1 MLSPLFN
8 FELDNLG
15 TKDGEE
21 SLLTKEQAIAARKKL
36 NTETSKQQQT
46 APQQQT
52 PKQLQQQQQQQQK
65 RQQQQQRQ
73 QHQQQHQLQQQQRQQ
88 QQHQQQHHQKLL
100 NQQKQQQ
107 QLQQQQ
113 QQQEQQLQ
121 QQQQQHH
128 HHQHHQLQQQH
139 LPIDVAED
147 TFKPRK
153 KPKILVEET
162 GEQAAANERDRSILM
177 SIFLSDKPEQIPDLL
192 KNAQGKSTFNVDMV
206 IDEQGHTALHWAT
219 ALAREK
225 TIELLVSKGAN
236 IACTSYTGETPLMRG
251 VMVTNSYDNNSFE
264 KTFELLKDS
273 IAMKDNKKR
282 TALHHAALTAGIQGR
297 TNAAVYY
304 MRILVN
310 TISNGTDDI
319 KSIINAQDSFGDTA
333 LNIAARLDCQ
343 ALVDILVE
351 AGATQSAENNNG
363 LQMRDYNDTVKI
375 CRLISVWYMSL
386 IFSLGH
392 LYGRG
397 FSNSTRIQQFFFIR

>member
-1 MLSPLFN
+1 MGPLFN
-8 FELDNLG
+8 FELSNLG

-36 NTETSKQQQT
+36 NTETSKQQQQT

-52 PKQLQQQQQQQQK
+52 AKQLQQQQQQQQQ
-65 RQQQQQRQ
+65 RQEQQQRQ

-88 QQHQQQHHQKLL
+88 QQQQQQLHQKLL

-107 QLQQQQ
+107 QLQLQQQ
-113 QQQEQQLQ
+113 QQQEEQ
-121 QQQQQHH
+121 QQQQQ
-128 HHQHHQLQQQH
+128 QQRQL
-139 LPIDVAED
+139 LPINAAED
-147 TFKPRK
+147 TLKPRK
-153 KPKILVEET
+153 KPKISVEET

-192 KNAQGKSTFNVDMV
+192 KNTQGKSTFNVDMV

-273 IAMKDNKKR
+273 IAMSDNKKR

-319 KSIINAQDSFGDTA
+319 KSIINAQDSLGDTA

-363 LQMRDYNDTVKI
+363 LQMRDYNDTVK
-375 CRLISVWYMSL
+375 
-386 IFSLGH
+386 
-392 LYGRG
+392 
-397 FSNSTRIQQFFFIR
+397 